1 MSNYKFRKRDLIK
14 CLEQVGD
21 DDFIMVTL
29 GGHTAPSYPIT
40 NIEDSTSI
48 GFWELRCDPTV
59 DFWDA
64 LKLANENSENTED

>member
-1 MSNYKFRKRDLIK
+1 MSNYKFRKRDLMK

-21 DDFIMVTL
+21 DNLIMINL
-29 GGHTAPSYPIT
+29 GGHAAPSYPIT
-40 NIEDSTSI
+40 HIEDSTSA

-64 LKLANENSENTED
+64 LKIANKNSKITEN